1 MSATIKYKGNTIV
14 TMNTNTA
21 KTLQTKGK
29 YCSDNIIVEN
39 VQDAGV
45 TPTGEINIT
54 ANGTYDVT
62 DKASAIV
69 NVQNGVGNHGYKEW
83 NVIIND
89 AITTAQ
95 KYVFVTDDI
104 VAEHYADDTALA
116 SFFCTK
122 DFSEF
127 VRYDMISSMAGN
139 SPITYNTD
147 GTYNYG
153 VECHRASTTINSEQ
167 YKYKLSG
174 AQHAYEIHAN
184 SQGEIYF
191 DTNETRR
198 LPAGTYKVKFYW

>member
-1 MSATIKYKGNTIV
+1 MSATIKYKGNAIV
-14 TMNTNTA
+14 TMNSNTA

-83 NVIIND
+83 DFVIDNS
-89 AITTAQ
+89 ITTAQ
-95 KYVFVTDDI
+95 KYVFVTDDT
-104 VAEHYADDTALA
+104 VAEHYADDTAMA

-122 DFSEF
+122 NFS
-127 VRYDMISSMAGN
+127 D
-139 SPITYNTD
+139 NTD

-153 VECHRASTTINSEQ
+153 VECHRASTAINSEQ

-174 AQHAYEIHAN
+174 AQRAYEIHAN

-191 DTNETRR
+191 DTSETRR